1 MTSQIKTVLLLALLS
16 AIIIGLGGIMGG
28 RTGIIIAFV
37 IAMIMNVGSYWYSD
51 KIVLS
56 MYQARELSEDEAP
69 MLHRM
74 VAELSANAGIP
85 KPRVC
90 VIPEDAPN
98 AFATGRDP
106 EHGVVAVTDGIMRIL
121 SPEELRGVIAHEIGH
136 IANRDILIQTIAGVL
151 ASVIVSIANFMQ
163 FAAIFGGSSNDEEGG
178 TNPIAAFLLAILAP
192 IAASIIQM
200 AISRS
205 REYLADET
213 GARICGQPL
222 ALAGALAAGP
232 GLLRRNFANLR
243 LALPVALIAS
253 ACSIVGAML
262 GLALPTD
269 IIQTCLGVTIL
280 GIAVLLFFSKNSVRP
295 VVNKQDAVGLA
306 LGMNGVFLEPSTGE
320 VVDWKTHR
328 TLAGLLLF
336 IVIGIMAG
344 MFGLGAG
351 WANVPVLNLLMG
363 VPLKVSVGTSKFLL
377 SITDTSAAWVYLNQ
391 GCVIP
396 LMAIPSIVGLM
407 LGSVVGVRLLAKA
420 KPKFIRIMV
429 IAVLFFSGAKALL
442 KGLGW

>member
-163 FAAIFGGSSNDEEGG
+163 FAAIFGMGRSSEDGEGG
-178 TNPIAAFLLAILAP
+178 GSNPLMAIVLAILAP

-222 ALAGALAAGP
+222 ALAGALHKLGVASGQIP
-232 GLLRRNFANLR
+232 MQNGNPSTEQMFIVSPLFGGGSMANLFSTHPPLEERIAR
-243 LALPVALIAS
+243 LQEMSRQA
-253 ACSIVGAML
+253 
-262 GLALPTD
+262 
-269 IIQTCLGVTIL
+269 
-280 GIAVLLFFSKNSVRP
+280 R
-295 VVNKQDAVGLA
+295 
-306 LGMNGVFLEPSTGE
+306 
-320 VVDWKTHR
+320 
-328 TLAGLLLF
+328 
-336 IVIGIMAG
+336 
-344 MFGLGAG
+344 
-351 WANVPVLNLLMG
+351 
-363 VPLKVSVGTSKFLL
+363 
-377 SITDTSAAWVYLNQ
+377 
-391 GCVIP
+391 
-396 LMAIPSIVGLM
+396 
-407 LGSVVGVRLLAKA
+407 
-420 KPKFIRIMV
+420 
-429 IAVLFFSGAKALL
+429 
-442 KGLGW
+442 